1 MSSLDLQSF
10 VAQIRAE
17 QRLTHEIP
25 GFDPGNGNAAARFLF
40 VLEAPG
46 PRAVETGVVSFEN
59 PDATARNFRAQLA
72 AAGVAR
78 ADIAIWNVVPW
89 YLGASDRSRIRPAIG
104 RDIAV
109 GTTYLLRLLPLLP
122 RLTAIVLVGTAARRA
137 HVALSASTSARILA
151 CHHPSPKVI
160 NASSAAAAENIA
172 VFKFMLAC
180 SDAR

>member
-25 GFDPGNGNAAARFLF
+25 GFEPGNGNAAARFLF

-72 AAGVAR
+72 AAGVVR
-78 ADIAIWNVVPW
+78 ADIAIWNV
-89 YLGASDRSRIRPAIG
+89 GESDRSRIRPAIG

-109 GTTYLLRLLPLLP
+109 GPTYLLRLLPLLP

>member
-1 MSSLDLQSF
+1 MSSPDLQSF

-17 QRLTHEIP
+17 QRLTDEVP

-78 ADIAIWNVVPW
+78 ADIAIWNVVPC
-89 YLGASDRSRIRPAIG
+89 YLGESDRSRIRPAIG

-109 GTTYLLRLLPLLP
+109 GVTR
-122 RLTAIVLVGTAARRA
+122 
-137 HVALSASTSARILA
+137 HLSEAG
-151 CHHPSPKVI
+151 K
-160 NASSAAAAENIA
+160 SAAHLWAIEAHAIA
-172 VFKFMLAC
+172 LRGCTEPSRCTTPSSV
-180 SDAR
+180 ARSSPHSRA